1 MVTLAP
7 ASCFTKE
14 HYEAHRGLAP
24 APLCELVVHCL
35 ELVATLADLGLGF
48 RFKGGNSLLVMLEDP
63 QRFSIDV
70 DIATAASKEEL
81 VGAAENVVARG
92 GPFTR
97 WEARQ
102 PKTKPWLPLISFKLF
117 FESCYRPPEEAFV
130 MLDAVLEESPYPGE
144 RRPVRC
150 GALYAAD
157 QAVEVP
163 TVPGLIG
170 DKLLTIGPST
180 LGIPI
185 GRGKAAQRLKHV
197 FDVSLL
203 GSHGYDRALVW
214 QSLCASQAQEERIQ
228 GRQFSFQEIAAD
240 TVRFCGEALGHAEP
254 PRPEDLPEATYLY
267 EVALGFGEFRE
278 HLFRRR
284 YGWQDLKSDCQCV
297 IEMMRDIDQSG

>member
-7 ASCFTKE
+7 ARCFTRE

-35 ELVATLADLGLGF
+35 ELVASLGRLGLDF
-48 RFKGGNSLLVMLEDP
+48 RFKGGNSLLIMLEDP
-63 QRFSIDV
+63 RRFSIDV
-70 DIATAASKEEL
+70 DIATTVPKEEL
-81 VGAAENVVARG
+81 VSAVGSVVAGG

-117 FESCYRPPEEAFV
+117 FASCYAPPDEPYV
-130 MLDAVLEESPYPGE
+130 MLDAVLEAPPYPGE
-144 RRPVRC
+144 RRQVRC
-150 GALYAAD
+150 GELYVAD
-157 QAVEVP
+157 QEVEVP

-180 LGIPI
+180 LGIPL

-203 GSHGYDRALVW
+203 SRVGYDRAQVW
-214 QSLCASQAQEERIQ
+214 QGLRGSQAQEERIQ
-228 GRQFSFQEIAAD
+228 QRHFDFAEIAED
-240 TVRFCGEALGHAEP
+240 TVRFCSAALEHAAP
-254 PRPEDLPEATYLY
+254 PPPETLPEATYLY
-267 EVALGFGEFRE
+267 EVALGFPEFRQ
-278 HLFRRR
+278 HLFRSN
-284 YGWQDLKSDCQCV
+284 YDWQDLQADCRRV
-297 IEMMRDIDQSG
+297 VELVRDLGQAN